1 MKTILSFFIHY
12 APFIYILLA
21 VGLIFGVHKL
31 VLARAETREANYG
44 LEREIAHHHTS
55 QAITTLTLV
64 GILAVAEFVLLVF
77 LAPNLPALVQLST
90 PTLNAILAPTGTLSP
105 EIIETLDARTPGIT
119 PTAQISGCIP
129 GLIDITS
136 PKAGDEIKGSITL
149 TGDANIPN
157 FGFYKY
163 EFAPLGSDTW
173 SAVEASRK
181 AVRDGNLGNWDTS
194 AILQGDYQ
202 LRLVVADNQGNE
214 LPACVIPVRIKTP

>member
-1 MKTILSFFIHY
+1 MKTILSFFIHN

-21 VGLIFGVHKL
+21 VGLIFGVRKL
-31 VLARAETREANYG
+31 VLARAETHEANYG

-77 LAPNLPALVQLST
+77 LMPNLPALVQLST
-90 PTLNAILAPTGTLSP
+90 PTMNAILAPTGTLSP

-119 PTAQISGCIP
+119 PTAQSSGCIP
-129 GLIDITS
+129 GLINISS
-136 PKAGDEIKGSITL
+136 PKAGDEIKGSIIL

-181 AVRDGNLGNWDTS
+181 AVIDGNLGNWDTS

-202 LRLVVADNQGNE
+202 LRLVVTDNQGNE